1 MGFYECI
8 YDCGDGN
15 YCVDCASS
23 LDGFKSPPSWLFICD
38 KHKLA
43 VGQIWQSYSLTNF
56 ISKYGKKSHMFPL
69 DQKFQVKVI
78 GYEPYKNFHLVK
90 LQVEQ
95 FDTGILDEKK
105 QIYFSQFSDEPAWT
119 VSNGK
124 TILIDIFV
132 QNNIKRVRNTNPDIC
147 YDWNK
152 NQVRQLID
160 KEKEEYNGLSFNSHT
175 VSTQTQTTD
184 F

>member
-8 YDCGDGN
+8 YDCGNGN

-23 LDGFKSPPSWLFICD
+23 LDGFKSPPSWLIICD
-38 KHKLA
+38 KHKLD
-43 VGQIWQSYSLTNF
+43 VGQVWQSYSLANF

-69 DQKFQVKVI
+69 DQKFQVKVL
-78 GYEPYKNFHLVK
+78 GYEPYKKFHLVK
-90 LQVEQ
+90 LQIDQ
-95 FDTGILDEKK
+95 FDTEILDEKK
-105 QIYFSQFSDEPAWT
+105 QIYFSQFADEPAWT
-119 VSNGK
+119 VANGK

-147 YDWNK
+147 YDWNGNK
-152 NQVRQLID
+152 VRQLTD
-160 KEKEEYNGLSFNSHT
+160 KEKEEHNGLSFNSHT
-175 VSTQTQTTD
+175 VSTQTTD